1 MTKRLKLFLAILL
14 GSIAAACFAV
24 GCSIGQ
30 PGREEVLATY
40 QGGHVTYYANGGCFN
55 SNTSIV
61 VRELYYKTENVPF
74 FDVTEDTGDI
84 NVAYSGY
91 DFTGWRLPAKYESG
105 EHAGEIM
112 YTYTYKTASGESVT
126 VPAYPKLKADGTPVT
141 DSTEDRPLFYIEGS
155 DTDVLEKYV
164 QVVPSE
170 TTVDSTRILG
180 AKEELTVCA
189 TWKPALKFVFKLAA
203 ESGEYVSEDKTYRP
217 GDTIA
222 TMAFGKNATA
232 NPGQTVSIAFNDMTF
247 VANYFD
253 EACQTFVSDYNRAD
267 YEGKAEIV
275 VWSKFIKGKWT
286 IVRNNASKIKEM
298 FSGLNTAANAYY
310 LLEDVDCSS
319 VTDFGISKGVR
330 AKIEGNGHTLS
341 NLKFAPNSFTV
352 SNGSTIAPVFG
363 TIYSTASICNLTLK
377 NIEISVKGNGNMT
390 FYAVCSSVEDGAELN
405 NLTIDGVS
413 ATVKLAGS
421 ISNAPDGK
429 DDAWLFGGKGTDAA
443 FLAAYSGVKLEGTNT
458 LTITK

>member
-14 GSIAAACFAV
+14 GSIAAACCAV

-40 QGGHVTYYANGGCFN
+40 KGGHVTYYANGGCFN

-74 FDVTEDTGDI
+74 FDVTEETDGID
-84 NVAYSGY
+84 VANSGY

-112 YTYTYKTASGESVT
+112 YTYTYKNASDESVT

-155 DTDVLEKYV
+155 DKDILEKYV
-164 QVVPSE
+164 KIVPSE
-170 TTVDSTRILG
+170 TVVDSTRILG
-180 AKEELTVCA
+180 AKEELIVCA

-203 ESGEYVSEDKTYRP
+203 DSGEYVSENKTYRP
-217 GDTIA
+217 GDTIY
-222 TMAFGKNATA
+222 TTAFGKNATA
-232 NPGQTVSIAFNDMTF
+232 NPGQTISIAFNDMTF
-247 VANYFD
+247 VANYAD
-253 EACQTFVSDYNRAD
+253 ENCTTFVSDYNRED
-267 YEGKAEIV
+267 YEGQAEIV
-275 VWSKFIKGKWT
+275 VWSKFITGKWT
-286 IVRNNASKIKEM
+286 IIRNNASKIKEM
-298 FSGLNTAANAYY
+298 FSGLNSASNAYY

-319 VTDFGISKGVR
+319 VADFGITKGVR

-363 TIYSTASICNLTLK
+363 AIYSTASIRNLTLK

-390 FYAVCSSVEDGAELN
+390 FYAICSSVETGAVLS
-405 NLTIDGVS
+405 NLTIDGVTAS
-413 ATVKLAGS
+413 VKLPGT
-421 ISNAPDGK
+421 ISNAQGGST
-429 DDAWLFGGKGTDAA
+429 ASWLFGGKGTDAD
-443 FLAAYSGVKLEGTNT
+443 FVSAYGVKLEGTNT